1 MPVNGETIPE
11 QVGYIQKH
19 TDNADLTEDFV
30 SPIEQTTTFNEKQHK
45 KEIAKSKVEI
55 EEMATGKKE
64 AKPSIQVKVKLFHMR
79 SQAKSKLN
87 LKRIS
92 ITSSLILLIQFSIY
106 FIGYIITWKKHLKL
120 FIYV

>member
-30 SPIEQTTTFNEKQHK
+30 SPIEQTTTFNEKQYR

-55 EEMATGKKE
+55 EEMATGRKE
-64 AKPSIQVKVKLFHMR
+64 AKASIQVKVKLIRMKI
-79 SQAKSKLN
+79 QAKSKLN
-87 LKRIS
+87 YIHHFKFDF
-92 ITSSLILLIQFSIY
+92 ITSIFYLFHRIY
-106 FIGYIITWKKHLKL
+106 NHLEH
-120 FIYV
+120 I

>member
-64 AKPSIQVKVKLFHMR
+64 AKPSIQVKVKLIRMK

-87 LKRIS
+87 L
-92 ITSSLILLIQFSIY
+92 
-106 FIGYIITWKKHLKL
+106 L
-120 FIYV
+120 F

>member
-79 SQAKSKLN
+79 SQAKSKL
-87 LKRIS
+87 IS